1 VHDSVFF
8 EQRGIPTAAVATTE
22 FLEAARVQAR
32 DLGVPAYEVV
42 TVRHPIQPLLRDEV
56 RDRADEAMREILIR
70 LMGK

>member
-1 VHDSVFF
+1 M
-8 EQRGIPTAAVATTE
+8 
-22 FLEAARVQAR
+22 QAR